1 MSMDET
7 NELLR
12 QIWTHMVAMGKALNA
27 KVDDVKQDVAT
38 LSARIDG
45 VETKLGTRM
54 DRLDARMQ
62 RGFERI
68 ELRLVVIDGRLD
80 DLEERME
87 RVEVHL
93 GFTQPKPAT

>member
-1 MSMDET
+1 M
-7 NELLR
+7 
-12 QIWTHMVAMGKALNA
+12 H
-27 KVDDVKQDVAT
+27 
-38 LSARIDG
+38 
-45 VETKLGTRM
+45 
-54 DRLDARMQ
+54 
-62 RGFERI
+62 RGFERM